1 MCVVETREHVERS
14 LADGPTRILLLDNE
28 SFSLSLHLSL
38 FVLPPSSQSKSPE
51 ELATLNL
58 NFNVYFPRRSS
69 SPCLSRLSCL
79 SDASPSNNRRLCSIL

>member
-1 MCVVETREHVERS
+1 MCVVETREHVQRS

-28 SFSLSLHLSL
+28 SFSLSLFSPLSL

-58 NFNVYFPRRSS
+58 NFNV
-69 SPCLSRLSCL
+69 
-79 SDASPSNNRRLCSIL
+79 

>member
-28 SFSLSLHLSL
+28 SFSFFTSL

-58 NFNVYFPRRSS
+58 NFNT
-69 SPCLSRLSCL
+69 
-79 SDASPSNNRRLCSIL
+79 